1 MGRRIFQRTKKG
13 KIMETFLNFDEHQGW
28 FLVATFIMGFIV
40 GFVAMTYVQKYIDEK
55 DEELMGGKHDN

>member
-1 MGRRIFQRTKKG
+1 
-13 KIMETFLNFDEHQGW
+13 METFLNFDEHQGW